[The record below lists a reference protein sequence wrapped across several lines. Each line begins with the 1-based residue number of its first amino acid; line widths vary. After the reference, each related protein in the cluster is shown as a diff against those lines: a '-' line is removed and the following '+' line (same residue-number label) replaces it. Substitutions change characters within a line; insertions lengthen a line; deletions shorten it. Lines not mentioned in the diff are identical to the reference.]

1 DAEAAPIIAAGA
13 PGTGGRNDGGG
24 ANAADAPAP
33 DARTAD
39 QVRADI
45 LADLL
50 LTAAPDADPTR
61 GDDGPGTL
69 GAIRARV
76 QVVVPAL
83 TMLRPGSENS

>member
-1 DAEAAPIIAAGA
+1 AVI
-13 PGTGGRNDGGG
+13 
-24 ANAADAPAP
+24 
-33 DARTAD
+33 DARNETSETGTDERTAA
-39 QVRADI
+39 QLRADI

-61 GDDGPGTL
+61 VDDGPGTL

-83 TMLRPGSENS
+83 TMLRPGEENVDPAALVGHGPI